1 MERPTRGL
9 VGLGVRVGATGKE
22 GWNRFLNWEGES
34 GELTLD
40 HAVGVFSC
48 VDPAGFDGGW
58 EERGRVGGLGNVV
71 WMVFF
76 EKEEGSRTRCH

>member
-9 VGLGVRVGATGKE
+9 VGVGVRVGATGKE

-40 HAVGVFSC
+40 HAVGVFL
-48 VDPAGFDGGW
+48 V
-58 EERGRVGGLGNVV
+58 
-71 WMVFF
+71 
-76 EKEEGSRTRCH
+76 